1 MSLTNPIRSHPHHDK
16 GLETQ
21 DSPMN
26 KRISINVMGKV
37 QGVFF
42 RASARE
48 KAEELGV
55 KGFVRNEP
63 GGSVYI
69 EAEAEEIILEQFLE
83 WCRQGPPRARIDKLE
98 VIEGE
103 VRKFEGFEIR
113 R

>member
-1 MSLTNPIRSHPHHDK
+1 
-16 GLETQ
+16 
-21 DSPMN
+21 MN
-26 KRISINVMGKV
+26 KHFSINVMGRV

-63 GGSVYI
+63 DGSVYI
-69 EAEAEEIILEQFLE
+69 EAEADEKSLQQFMD
-83 WCRQGPPRARIDKLE
+83 WCWQGPPRARIDKLE

-103 VRKFEGFEIR
+103 VRRFDAFEIR